1 MEIGNLNENDI
12 NSNDS
17 KDDPRSWE
25 KNGGKLKREKNG
37 LKRARIFKE
46 QTEMNYAKTE
56 MKNTLEGINGRIKKQ
71 NENRPVSETS
81 RTILNTSTFAL

>member
-1 MEIGNLNENDI
+1 
-12 NSNDS
+12 
-17 KDDPRSWE
+17 
-25 KNGGKLKREKNG
+25 
-37 LKRARIFKE
+37 
-46 QTEMNYAKTE
+46 MNNAQTE